1 MKTIKEIEKEFD
13 DKYSEALDAAKNL
26 VSNNKEWSCSQNIK
40 KFYRSEIE
48 QILEELP
55 TETLKVS
62 DCELGYVFED
72 GSKKTNDK
80 LKEHIEKLKQ

>member
-1 MKTIKEIEKEFD
+1 MKTIKDVQKDFRELESADGTKMCIAMYSANVEI
-13 DKYSEALDAAKNL
+13 
-26 VSNNKEWSCSQNIK
+26 VNNFI
-40 KFYRSEIE
+40 RSEIE